1 MKVSEI
7 FHSIQGEGKDIGL
20 PTTFVR
26 TSGCNLR
33 CEWCDTKY
41 AWEGGKEIKV
51 ERIKKKLEE
60 IGCQRICITGGEPL
74 LQDDVYELIDLIE
87 DRYKVSVET
96 NGSIDVEKLVGRDVR
111 VSMDYKVL
119 SSNMYDEMLD
129 RNLDFLREKDQLK
142 FVILDKE
149 DFEFSRSILE
159 NYDLNCEIIFQAVD
173 NENLKDLAGWVM
185 EDGLN
190 VRVLPQLHKVIW
202 GDEKGV

>member
-7 FHSIQGEGKDIGL
+7 FHSIQGEGKYIGL

-41 AWEGGKEIKV
+41 AWKGGKEITV

-74 LQDDVYELIDLIE
+74 LQDDIFELIDLIE
-87 DRYKVSVET
+87 DRYKVSIET
-96 NGSIDVEKLVGRDVR
+96 NGSIDVEKLVSRDVR
-111 VSMDYKVL
+111 VSMDYKTL
-119 SSNMYDEMLD
+119 SSNMSDEMLD
-129 RNLDFLREKDQLK
+129 RNLDLLGERDQLK
-142 FVILDKE
+142 FVILDRE
-149 DFEFSRSILE
+149 DYEFSRSILE
-159 NYDLNCEIIFQAVD
+159 NNDLNCEIIFQAVD
-173 NENLKDLAGWVM
+173 NENIKDLAGWVI

-190 VRVLPQLHKVIW
+190 VRVLPQLHKIIW

>member
-1 MKVSEI
+1 
-7 FHSIQGEGKDIGL
+7 
-20 PTTFVR
+20 
-26 TSGCNLR
+26 
-33 CEWCDTKY
+33 
-41 AWEGGKEIKV
+41 
-51 ERIKKKLEE
+51 LEE

-149 DFEFSRSILE
+149 DYEFSRSILE

>member
-149 DFEFSRSILE
+149 DYEFSRSILE